1 MGLRRATAEF
11 GKRGG
16 AEGQGVEESSLAGGV
31 ERLDGVTLPGSAGTA
46 LPRIRRWESAAPG
59 NLATG
64 GVARSGEGTDQI
76 LLLRSAGELHTA
88 AVGAHRQVPVEDRTR
103 LPPAQGR
110 TRFGSLRRKK
120 LEWLAPSR
128 NPGDAGALLSDLG
141 NLAQQKKLLGGPC
154 PGPGVKFSMFCS
166 PGP

>member
-1 MGLRRATAEF
+1 MGLRRTTAEF
-11 GKRGG
+11 GKRRGT
-16 AEGQGVEESSLAGGV
+16 EGEGLEEGSLAGGV
-31 ERLDGVTLPGSAGTA
+31 EGLVGVTLPGYAGTA
-46 LPRIRRWESAAPG
+46 IPRIRKGGSAAQG

-88 AVGAHRQVPVEDRTR
+88 PAGAYRQVPLEDRTR

-110 TRFGSLRRKK
+110 TRLGSLRRKK

-128 NPGDAGALLSDLG
+128 DTGDAGALPPDPR
-141 NLAQQKKLLGGPC
+141 NLAQQKKLLCGPSRVHC
-154 PGPGVKFSMFCS
+154 A
-166 PGP
+166 